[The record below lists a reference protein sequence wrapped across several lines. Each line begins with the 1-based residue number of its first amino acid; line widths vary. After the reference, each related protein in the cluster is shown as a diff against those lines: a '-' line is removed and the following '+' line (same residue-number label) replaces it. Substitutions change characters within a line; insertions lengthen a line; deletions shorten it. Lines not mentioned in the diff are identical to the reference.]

1 MSLWETVTWDI
12 ARAGGFTAYLLLG
25 LSVALGL
32 ALSMKWQSPS
42 KWPRIINNELHNFL
56 ALLALVFTT
65 VHVLAVWIDP
75 YTKFGWNEVF
85 IPFLTHYRTLWMSL
99 GIVALYLGIA
109 IGISTL
115 LRPYIGYTW
124 WRRLHY
130 ITIAIYIMVT
140 IHGIMTGSDTKTT
153 WGLGIYGGSIAVIGL
168 LLTRRIVLSM
178 KARNQ
183 KRIVPVANA
192 KRQPGE
198 IAAAAM
204 NTQQPQSYA
213 RPVTREAQQ
222 AYQNARNRTYDSR
235 R

>member
-1 MSLWETVTWDI
+1 MTLWETVTWDI
-12 ARAGGFTAYLLLG
+12 ARAGGFTAYILLG

-42 KWPRIINNELHNFL
+42 KWPRLINNELHNFL

-75 YTKFGWNEVF
+75 YTKFGWSEVV

-130 ITIAIYIMVT
+130 VTIAIYILVN
-140 IHGIMTGSDTKTT
+140 IHSIMTGSDTKTA
-153 WGLGIYGGSIAVIGL
+153 WGIAIYGSSIAVIGL
-168 LLTRRIVLSM
+168 LLTRRIVLSV

-183 KRIVPVANA
+183 KHAVPVANA

-198 IAAAAM
+198 IAGAAM
-204 NTQQPQSYA
+204 NMQQPQSYA

-222 AYQNARNRTYDSR
+222 TYQNTRNRAYDSR